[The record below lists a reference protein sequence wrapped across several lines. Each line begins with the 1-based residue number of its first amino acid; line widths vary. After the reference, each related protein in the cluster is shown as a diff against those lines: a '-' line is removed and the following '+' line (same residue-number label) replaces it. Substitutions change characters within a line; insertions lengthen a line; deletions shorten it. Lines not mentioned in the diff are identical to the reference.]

1 MKRMITNRRQRGP
14 ERTERPVQSD
24 ADRRPVRAQT
34 ARKNYEHYLTLAR
47 AKALAG
53 DPVGAENYY
62 QHAEHYLRSL
72 ENTANEAAKN

>member
-1 MKRMITNRRQRGP
+1 MKRMNTNKRHRGP
-14 ERTERPVQSD
+14 ETAERRAQSGTEGRPL
-24 ADRRPVRAQT
+24 RAQT

-72 ENTANEAAKN
+72 DSTANEAASS